1 MDTTIDNKWDLL
13 DLLDSIDSASEQ
25 KDKQECVSCKSKD
38 IVCDYSKGF
47 MRCDNCGTCF
57 GKVYDNRAE
66 WSAYDDNSNDGV
78 ARCSHVTS
86 FYFPKSSMR
95 TGITGSKNSLMRKM
109 QQWDLMPYDEY
120 SLYLSLKEIEEI
132 CLRNCLPQS
141 VVDNGKII
149 FKKIHDNHI
158 IIRGK
163 KKRNG
168 MYGACTF
175 YGCQLQSYYR
185 TPGEIAMM
193 YSIIATDVTDACSR
207 LRKIL
212 INDPLLNSL
221 PPVSP
226 VNFIS
231 RYCYRLNLTK
241 DQINSILVITKN
253 NIKLFLTS
261 NHQPM
266 SVGAA
271 CVLIYLHIYKLDTP
285 TKQEVLDVFD
295 ITMVTTD
302 KIFNKM
308 LPFCNVLISDS
319 ISDMIV
325 AKLTASKYIAVDSSL
340 HHDLHKKSEE
350 LRDKEY
356 IKNKKI
362 LKKVAKSC

>member
-1 MDTTIDNKWDLL
+1 MSSDEDKWDLL
-13 DLLDSIDSASEQ
+13 DSLDSLDLVP
-25 KDKQECVSCKSKD
+25 KHNDNRLCVSCNS
-38 IVCDYSKGF
+38 INIICDYSKGV
-47 MRCDNCGTCF
+47 MRCDDCGSCF

-66 WSAYDDNSNDGV
+66 WSAYEDSNTDGM
-78 ARCSHVTS
+78 ARCSHATS

-95 TGITGSKNSLMRKM
+95 TGISGSKNSMMRKM

-149 FKKIHDNHI
+149 FKKIHDKHI
-158 IIRGK
+158 IMRGK

-185 TPGEIAMM
+185 TPLEIATM
-193 YSIIATDVTDACSR
+193 YTIMPTDVTDACSR

-212 INDPLLNSL
+212 IDDQLLNSL

-231 RYCYRLNLTK
+231 RYCYKLLLSK
-241 DQINSILVITKN
+241 EEIDKILIITKN

-271 CVLIYLHIYKLDTP
+271 CVLIYLHIYEKVTP

-308 LPFCNVLISDS
+308 LPFCNVLINDK
-319 ISDMIV
+319 ITDMIV
-325 AKLTASKYIAVDSSL
+325 NKLTASKFIAVDSSL
-340 HHDLHKKSEE
+340 HHNLHKRSNEI
-350 LRDKEY
+350 RDKEY
-356 IKNKKI
+356 EKHKNI
-362 LKKVAKSC
+362 LKSTNI